1 MPKRLC
7 KYDHHSSVGSR
18 LAARQAGNQD
28 AMTAIRRKRTAIVA
42 KVEGSVALTPTS
54 IVFILRVRAKAVT
67 KPAAIPATVSRSA
80 CPTMVAP
87 SRICITV
94 VLYERYRCTVERKA
108 KGSTCDEH

>member
-1 MPKRLC
+1 
-7 KYDHHSSVGSR
+7 
-18 LAARQAGNQD
+18 
-28 AMTAIRRKRTAIVA
+28 
-42 KVEGSVALTPTS
+42 
-54 IVFILRVRAKAVT
+54 VT